1 MKILS
6 QEFSQFIEDVIQFG
20 ISNVWISTE
29 ENRVNNYGEEYS
41 HCNSTIYKINNNL
54 IIETESNNFYE
65 WTHGYAN
72 AQYALEIEK
81 LEIKSIKEQNLFYNK
96 SINYTKIKGLS
107 DLKIQSILPEV
118 QLAIIDN
125 ALLRSISFYSKSNF
139 VFAIIGEDNLKT
151 HRILD
156 RPMFDGCWLIL
167 DKEII
172 DINI

>member
-6 QEFSQFIEDVIQFG
+6 EKFNQFIQDVIQFG

-29 ENRVNNYGEEYS
+29 ENRINNYGEEYS
-41 HCNSTIYKINNNL
+41 HCNSTIYEINKNL

-65 WTHGYAN
+65 LTHGYAN
-72 AQYALEIEK
+72 AQYAIEIEK
-81 LEIKSIKEQNLFYNK
+81 LEIKSIKEQKLFFNK
-96 SINYTKIKGLS
+96 PINYTKFKGLS
-107 DLKIQSILPEV
+107 ELKIQSIKPEV
-118 QLAIIDN
+118 QLTISEN
-125 ALLRSISFYSKSNF
+125 ALLRSISFYSKYKF
-139 VFAIIGEDNLKT
+139 EFAMIGEDNLNS
-151 HRILD
+151 HRTLD